1 MSDNSAPD
9 TSPASASPVG
19 AGTPTTSSPPTA
31 AAAAATTSTGATKP
45 PWPNSAD
52 DYEMKEVIGVGATA
66 VVHAAYC
73 KTREE
78 VSNNQSSL
86 LDNAPNYIVGCIFQK
101 EIIGISTV
109 RMNELTWI
117 Y

>member
-31 AAAAATTSTGATKP
+31 TASATTSTGATKP

-73 KTREE
+73 KTRDE
-78 VSNNQSSL
+78 VSENRVI
-86 LDNAPNYIVGCIFQK
+86 YFIVGRACQIKIKLLRFCYLMDQN
-101 EIIGISTV
+101 ISIPYT
-109 RMNELTWI
+109 E
-117 Y
+117 